1 MNQLIERFQLCIAEG
16 NGTELAEI
24 FSTKAPASNPG
35 LFYDLRQGSNA
46 QQIEDYIHYT
56 ITPRNGFPFDSAEVN
71 AWTEVFV
78 NYWKAVGELISLH
91 ESTDQGKLR
100 DGQFGEVY
108 DVWKAYTNS
117 LIKHHNS
124 SVLPFW
130 TIPCLYKALTE
141 LRTYAIKADE
151 QSVNTK
157 GNVTFNT
164 GLQDDIVSSV
174 GKNEKLED
182 YARVLNRVF
191 NMCLQDRAPIEYS
204 RKWGTY
210 YTANLMFKTYFKLNA
225 ISLSKNMVQAINA
238 QFDMPPL
245 HRFPNSEIVT
255 FKYYIGVMTF
265 LREDYVQAEKN
276 LTEAWQLCH
285 KSAYKNHQQILT
297 YLIPCRL
304 ITTHKLPT
312 SELLSPYPRLQA
324 LFGPIAA
331 CIRKGNLAG
340 FDAALSAGED
350 EFVKRRIYLTL
361 ERGRDIALRN
371 LLRKVFLAGGYEPLK
386 EGQTEADLIRRTRI
400 PTAEFAAAIRMG
412 LGADGK
418 LLEDDEVECM
428 LANMIY
434 KNLMKGY
441 ISRERAMVVLSKTAG
456 MAFPGTGV

>member
-1 MNQLIERFQLCIAEG
+1 MDRIIGRFHQCVAEE
-16 NGTELAEI
+16 NGTELAKI
-24 FSTKAPASNPG
+24 FSTKAPASSPNF
-35 LFYDLRQGSNA
+35 FYDLRRASNA
-46 QQIEDYIHYT
+46 QHIDGEIHYSL
-56 ITPRNGFPFDSAEVN
+56 TPRNGFSFDSAEVN
-71 AWTEVFV
+71 AWAEVFV
-78 NYWKAVGELISLH
+78 NYWKAVGEFIGLE
-91 ESTDQGKLR
+91 ESTDRGELK
-100 DGQFGEVY
+100 DGQYGEVY
-108 DVWKAYTNS
+108 DVWKAFTNS
-117 LIKHHNS
+117 LIKYHSS

-130 TIPCLYKALTE
+130 TIPCLYTALTD

-151 QSVNTK
+151 QSVNAK
-157 GNVTFNT
+157 GSINFST

-191 NMCLQDRAPIEYS
+191 NMCLQDRAPVEYS

-210 YTANLMFKTYFKLNA
+210 FTANLMFKTYFKLNA
-225 ISLSKNMVQAINA
+225 VSLSKNMVQAINA
-238 QFDMPPL
+238 QFDMPSL
-245 HRFPNSEIVT
+245 YRFPRSEIVT

-265 LREDYVQAEKN
+265 LREDYVQAEQN

-331 CIRKGNLAG
+331 CIRKGDLAG
-340 FDAALSAGED
+340 FDAALFAGEV

-400 PTAEFAAAIRMG
+400 PIAEFAAAIRMG